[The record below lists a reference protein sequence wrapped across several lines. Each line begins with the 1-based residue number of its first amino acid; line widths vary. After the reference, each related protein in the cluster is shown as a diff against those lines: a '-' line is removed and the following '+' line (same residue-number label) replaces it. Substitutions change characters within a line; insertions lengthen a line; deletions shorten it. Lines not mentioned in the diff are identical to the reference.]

1 MTCPIAKSFYLLG
14 SREYLAVGLLEQ
26 LLKVAEDALL
36 GLVECVDV
44 VIPVE
49 RFAGAFRHPK
59 RLQSCWPMFVE
70 KRQ

>member
-1 MTCPIAKSFYLLG
+1 M
-14 SREYLAVGLLEQ
+14 GLLEQ